1 MTTLIAKTSWQDR
14 LSDQWSAIKPLAIA
28 LGIGLVAGPL
38 ISGFMGWQVMRGT
51 SEARVHA
58 SAVDQ
63 QAQICAVL
71 ARRDTPDPA
80 ALNWSARREL
90 AEKFAIMPGREAGEP
105 NVANACAQIL
115 ARS

>member
-1 MTTLIAKTSWQDR
+1 MTTLIAKTTWQDR
-14 LSDQWSAIKPLAIA
+14 LADQWSTMKPLAIA

-71 ARRDTPDPA
+71 ARRDTHDPA
-80 ALNWSARREL
+80 VLNWSARREL
-90 AEKFAIMPGREAGEP
+90 AEKFAVMPGRETGDPE
-105 NVANACAQIL
+105 VANACSQIL